1 MKQRKTPSP
10 AVLCGVLAAALCL
23 LAGLL
28 LLFGFVLP
36 PQYEDTFLG
45 EMKYKMERL
54 ETTKGPRIIVVGG
67 SSVPFA
73 LKSGLVEEYLPGY
86 QVVDLGMYAGMG
98 TVVMLD
104 WAQTQAREGDIFV
117 IAPEQS
123 AQTLSCF
130 FSGELAWQA
139 ADGAFDLLPA
149 IDSSRYESLAA
160 AFPAFAGKKLW
171 YALTGA
177 PEVEGVYARS
187 SFDGYGDIVYPDR
200 TANIM
205 SGGYNPNE
213 LISFSQDVITEDFT
227 DALNDFARAVTA
239 KGAKVV
245 YHFPPMNAAAL
256 EPGTDQT
263 AVDAYYDYLDGQLL
277 FPILGDPGRCIL
289 DSGWFYDTNFHLNA
303 SGATVFTKLLIED
316 LKVFL
321 EDTSPTDIALP
332 AMPSAGT
339 ATLGSDNSDGA
350 LFTYRRTENGWIL
363 SGLTEAGQSAQSLIL
378 PGSYEG
384 DPVVGL
390 DEALFAGNTVIREI
404 RVQPNIGV
412 LYDGM
417 FSGCTAL
424 EKLILIGEDPSAYA
438 AGDGLREG
446 ADFFICVPEAA
457 LDRYRRDYFWQSYAA
472 WIQPWRED
480 S

>member
-45 EMKYKMERL
+45 EIKYKMERL

-73 LKSGLVEEYLPGY
+73 LKSGLVEEHLPGY

-149 IDSSRYESLAA
+149 IDSSRYEALAA

-205 SGGYNPNE
+205 SGGYNPND
-213 LISFSQDVITEDFT
+213 LISFSEDVITEDFI

-339 ATLGSDNSDGA
+339 AALGTDNSDGA
-350 LFTYRRTENGWIL
+350 LFTYRRTEDGWIL
-363 SGLTEAGQSAQSLIL
+363 SGLTGAGQSAQSLTP

-384 DPVVGL
+384 EPVVGL
-390 DEALFAGNTVIREI
+390 DEALFVGNTVIREI

-446 ADFFICVPEAA
+446 ADFFICVPEVA
-457 LDRYRRDYFWQSYAA
+457 LDRYRRDYFWQTYAA
-472 WIQPWRED
+472 WIQPWQED

>member
-1 MKQRKTPSP
+1 MKQRKIPSP

-23 LAGLL
+23 LAGVLL
-28 LLFGFVLP
+28 LLGFVLP

-54 ETTKGPRIIVVGG
+54 ETTEGPRIIVVGG

-86 QVVDLGMYAGMG
+86 QVVDFGMYAGMG

-117 IAPEQS
+117 IA
-123 AQTLSCF
+123 CF

-139 ADGAFDLLPA
+139 ADGAFDLLPL
-149 IDSSRYESLAA
+149 INSGRYESLAA

-177 PEVEGVYARS
+177 PEPDGVYARS

-205 SGGYNPNE
+205 SGGRNPND
-213 LISFSQDVITEDFT
+213 LISFSQDVITEDFI
-227 DALNDFARAVTA
+227 DALNGFARAVTA

-316 LKVFL
+316 LKIFL
-321 EDTSPTDIALP
+321 KDTSPTEIALP
-332 AMPSAGT
+332 AMPSAG
-339 ATLGSDNSDGA
+339 AAALGTDNTDGA
-350 LFTYRRTENGWIL
+350 LFTYRHTEQGWIL
-363 SGLTEAGQSAQSLIL
+363 SGLTEEGRAARNLTL
-378 PGSYEG
+378 PGSYAGE
-384 DPVVGL
+384 PVVGL
-390 DEALFAGNTVIREI
+390 DKALFVGNTAIREI

-424 EKLILIGEDPSAYA
+424 ERLILTGEDPSAYA

-446 ADFFICVPEAA
+446 ADFFICVPEGA
-457 LDRYRRDYFWQSYAA
+457 LDRYRRDYFWQAYGA